1 MQVSWVD
8 KGSRDCDLL
17 YDFRPN
23 GWDYTFDFACAK
35 CGLGFNVE
43 EQKTRHESGCTFVTE
58 ATGEEAGDEGEEEEE
73 EEDEEE
79 EEEKEEE
86 EDAPEDDQT
95 VKNKCPKC
103 GIVEEVNQNGYY
115 ECGKCGREYT
125 YLANRNKCKCSEEG
139 PSTPAK
145 APKPP
150 STKRKAVIEATEVD
164 DQPLLTRLYATSPR
178 SIPPLSFA
186 YSPPFPFASQAR
198 LGRPFTDCRVDGRT
212 SRRRDW

>member
-103 GIVEEVNQNGYY
+103 GIVYGHGAQ
-115 ECGKCGREYT
+115 
-125 YLANRNKCKCSEEG
+125 
-139 PSTPAK
+139 PSVT
-145 APKPP
+145 
-150 STKRKAVIEATEVD
+150 
-164 DQPLLTRLYATSPR
+164 
-178 SIPPLSFA
+178 
-186 YSPPFPFASQAR
+186 
-198 LGRPFTDCRVDGRT
+198 
-212 SRRRDW
+212 